1 MLPTTQIQGGGG
13 SPRYKRSPT
22 LEPSRGLKSYPPM
35 AHTFLNLV
43 PAREVAA
50 FTVVW
55 VTIPSNQGW
64 GGLTLSSAPPVVVPP
79 WSSRLLAYAL
89 ELAGTIVNAVS
100 SLTFLRLRNATPET
114 SSPHQQDTLYK
125 LCCVLVYSN
134 ASTCKLL
141 IGRHSNIARM
151 NLAGCIYLAVE
162 FDIHIE

>member
-1 MLPTTQIQGGGG
+1 MLPTTHIQGGGVAEIQKVANSRALARFKKLSTNGAHLSEPRAG
-13 SPRYKRSPT
+13 SRVRSLYCFLGHHPSKSRFGVINTVVRAPGRSPD
-22 LEPSRGLKSYPPM
+22 
-35 AHTFLNLV
+35 
-43 PAREVAA
+43 
-50 FTVVW
+50 VV
-55 VTIPSNQGW
+55 I
-64 GGLTLSSAPPVVVPP
+64 SS
-79 WSSRLLAYAL
+79 AYAL
-89 ELAGTIVNAVS
+89 ELDGTIVNAVA

-114 SSPHQQDTLYK
+114 PSPHQQDTLYK